1 MNKRDIELQKRY
13 DKLNDSMGIINTYKI
28 KEEKKHISK
37 LKAKKKA
44 KKLKDKKN
52 AEILK
57 SNAEKYKKLNKLNES
72 KKSQYVGLT
81 YIQLLKKPQW
91 KEKRR
96 QIIKRDNFV
105 CLVCKSPKEL
115 NVHHRIYIGNRLP
128 WNYDNSC
135 LATLCRK
142 CHESIHK
149 EPVNMKIMEI
159 QLRDILGLPIKN

>member
-44 KKLKDKKN
+44 KKLKYKKN

-57 SNAEKYKKLNKLNES
+57 SNAEKYKKANKSNES

-91 KEKRR
+91 KEKRLE
-96 QIIKRDNFV
+96 ILKRDSYK
-105 CLVCKSPKEL
+105 CLVCKSEKQL

-128 WNYDNSC
+128 WKYHNSY